1 MLRITNP
8 FERCIPC
15 IGYHFNDDQKNF
27 VIIRYYLTRT
37 EVKVKIPPYKELH
50 ISAKGLKNFPFE
62 IGSSFVTFIVPTSI
76 EQHRSNNYN
85 MFILLLEGFLN
96 RIWFE

>member
-1 MLRITNP
+1 MLRITSP

-15 IGYHFNDDQKNF
+15 IGYHFSNDQKNF

-37 EVKVKIPPYKELH
+37 EVKVKIPPHKELH
-50 ISAKGLKNFPFE
+50 ISAKGLKYFPFE
-62 IGSSFVTFIVPTSI
+62 ISTSFVTFTVTTSI
-76 EQHRSNNYN
+76 EQHRSSNYN
-85 MFILLLEGFLN
+85 MFMLLLGVFLN